1 MHIDDFLKIGKASD
15 LKDPRDRV
23 IFRLLEIFPG
33 AISWLI
39 LILIFILSWQK
50 PFFISVFIIVFA
62 VFWLFRTIYFSFHLN
77 STFKKMKENEKKDWL
92 DKIKKLSPQN
102 YSLKINSWKDIY
114 HLVILPV
121 SREPLEIAREAF
133 ISLQKSDYP
142 KDRMIIVFSAEESQK
157 QYLAPIVEEIE
168 KEFSDKFFKLLITWH
183 PSNIKGEI
191 PGHGANDAWACQEVK
206 KKIIDPLNIPY
217 ENIITSSFD
226 IDTCVF
232 SRYFSCLTYYFLTI
246 KNPTRASYQPIP
258 LYINNIWQAPFF
270 SRIFAFSA
278 TFWQMMCQERP
289 EILLTFSSHSMS
301 FKSLVDVGYKQANVV
316 SDDSRIFWQCFFRY
330 NGDYRVVPIFYP
342 VSMDANV
349 SKSFWR
355 TAVNVYKQQRRWAY
369 GVGEIPFFLFG
380 FLKKIKSDF
389 NNKKIPFYKKLN
401 LSAELIVGHWF
412 WATVSIMIFCLGW
425 LPIFL
430 GGPDFSQTLVSYNL
444 PKMMSF
450 ILTILMI
457 GLVASAYL
465 TIVLLPP
472 KPPGYGRF
480 RYFTF
485 FIEWFMLPF
494 IMIFFTSIPALDAQT
509 RWMFGRYMGF
519 WVTEKVRK

>member
-1 MHIDDFLKIGKASD
+1 MDKVRIGIVGTGGMGKTRAKWVQAGKNAGIAAICDITEKAGEVAKQYD
-15 LKDPRDRV
+15 VPLITRYE
-23 IFRLLEIFPG
+23 RLLEQTDID
-33 AISWLI
+33 AV
-39 LILIFILSWQK
+39 ILSI
-50 PFFISVFIIVFA
+50 PNS
-62 VFWLFRTIYFSFHLN
+62 LHFSYTVQALEAGKHVLVEYPMA
-77 STFKKMKENEKKDWL
+77 TTTKEAK
-92 DKIKKLSPQN
+92 
-102 YSLKINSWKDIY
+102 
-114 HLVILPV
+114 
-121 SREPLEIAREAF
+121 
-133 ISLQKSDYP
+133 
-142 KDRMIIVFSAEESQK
+142 RMV
-157 QYLAPIVEEIE
+157 
-168 KEFSDKFFKLLITWH
+168 
-183 PSNIKGEI
+183 
-191 PGHGANDAWACQEVK
+191 
-206 KKIIDPLNIPY
+206 IDPLKIPY

-232 SRYFSCLTYYFLTI
+232 SKYFSCLTYHFLTTE
-246 KNPTRASYQPIP
+246 NPTKSSYQPIP

-301 FKSLVDVGYKQANVV
+301 FKSLVDVGYKQVNVV
-316 SDDSRIFWQCFFRY
+316 SDDSRIFWQCFFKY
-330 NGDYRVVPIFYP
+330 NGDYKVVPIFYP

-380 FLKKIKSDF
+380 FLKKIKGET
-389 NNKKIPFYKKLN
+389 NNKKISFYKKFT
-401 LSAELIVGHWF
+401 LSTELITGHWF

-430 GGPDFSQTLVSYNL
+430 GGPEFSQTLVSYNL

-465 TIVLLPP
+465 AIILLPP
-472 KPPGYGRF
+472 KPPEYGRF
-480 RYFTF
+480 RYFFF
-485 FIEWFMLPF
+485 FIEWLMLPF

-509 RWMFGRYMGF
+509 RWVLGRYMGF